1 MQTKTNKHN
10 SLYIMK
16 HLFLLLLLSCMALS
30 SFAQQAAPPPTN
42 TVYNFTV
49 TDCVNYAYEHQH
61 DVMNAN
67 LDNKSADYRVKEIIG
82 QGYPQIS
89 GSANFQDYIKTP
101 TVLFPDF
108 ITPLTYGVLA
118 KEGVKDGNG
127 NPIVV
132 PAGGGL
138 APVKF
143 TQKYNSN
150 LGLTVNQL
158 IFDPNY
164 IVGLQ
169 ARKTYKELYQ
179 RSYTRSKI
187 EVNASVT
194 KAYYQVLV
202 SIEQLKLLDADLKQ
216 LKQQVDETVSRN
228 QQGFVEKVDVD
239 RITVQYNS
247 LVTTNENTLRLLAL
261 NYQLL
266 KFQMGM
272 PVDNEL
278 TLKDKLENIQLD
290 ASAADAVRDTT
301 VYRKRIEY
309 NLLETQKKLNQYDL
323 KSKKGQFLPKLT
335 ANGSYSAAFQS
346 NTFSDLYKTNFPS
359 LYIGLTL
366 SVPIFTGGQHYNQ
379 MKQSEMT
386 VLKSQNDLDNMRNT
400 INLQVNQA
408 RVSYINGLATLK
420 DQKKNMILA
429 EEVLRVSKIK
439 YQQGVGSSIEVT
451 QAQTAL
457 QDADNQYI
465 QGLYDALVSKV
476 DLDKAYGRIQ

>member
-1 MQTKTNKHN
+1 M
-10 SLYIMK
+10 
-16 HLFLLLLLSCMALS
+16 FALLSLAIS
-30 SFAQQAAPPPTN
+30 SYAQQATQAPNQP
-42 TVYNFTV
+42 VNFTV
-49 TDCVNYAYEHQH
+49 QDCINYAYEHQH
-61 DVMNAN
+61 DVINAN
-67 LDNKSADYRVKEIIG
+67 LDNKSADYRVKETIG

-89 GSANFQDYIKTP
+89 GSANFQDYIKSP

-108 ITPLTYGVLA
+108 VTPSIYGVLA
-118 KEGVKDGNG
+118 KEGVKDGSG

-132 PAGGGL
+132 PAGSGL
-138 APVKF
+138 QPVNF
-143 TQKYNSN
+143 TQKYNSS
-150 LGLTVNQL
+150 LGLTVNQI

-164 IVGLQ
+164 LVGLQ
-169 ARKTYKELYQ
+169 ARKTYKQLYE

-187 EVNASVT
+187 DVNVNVT

-202 SIEQLKLLDADLKQ
+202 SVEQLKLLEANINQ
-216 LKQQVDETVSRN
+216 LKQQVDETVARN
-228 QQGFVEKVDVD
+228 KQGFVEKVDVD

-247 LVTTNENTLRLLAL
+247 LVTSRENTIRLLGL

-272 PVDNEL
+272 PVENEL
-278 TLKDKLENIQLD
+278 TLKDKLEDIQLD
-290 ASAADAVRDTT
+290 VTSADAVKDTT
-301 VYRKRIEY
+301 VYRNRIEY
-309 NLLETQKKLNQYDL
+309 SLMETQKKLNQYDL

-335 ANGSYSAAFQS
+335 ANGSYSAAFQNNS
-346 NTFSDLYKTNFPS
+346 FGDLYKTNFPS

-366 SVPIFTGGQHYNQ
+366 SVPIFTGGQHLNQ
-379 MKQSEMT
+379 VRQSEIT
-386 VLKSQNDLDNMRNT
+386 VLKSQNDLDNMRNS

-408 RVSYINGLATLK
+408 RISYVNGLQTLN
-420 DQKKNMILA
+420 DQKKNMALA
-429 EEVLRVSKIK
+429 DEVLRVSKIK

-476 DLDKAYGRIQ
+476 DLDKAYGRIK